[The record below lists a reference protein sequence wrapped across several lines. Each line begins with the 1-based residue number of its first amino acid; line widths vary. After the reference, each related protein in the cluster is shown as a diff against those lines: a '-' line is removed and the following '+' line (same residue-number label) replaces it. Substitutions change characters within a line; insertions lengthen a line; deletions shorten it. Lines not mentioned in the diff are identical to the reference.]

1 MCNENLLLLTNTHIA
16 RRKINASE
24 TEPLP
29 KTVKLNSGAKLSF
42 EGPSLVIQVWSSTQA
57 LGSLVCL
64 WDVAL

>member
-1 MCNENLLLLTNTHIA
+1 MCNENLLLLANTHIA
-16 RRKINASE
+16 RRKINAGE

-29 KTVKLNSGAKLSF
+29 KTEKLNSSAKVSP

-57 LGSLVCL
+57 LGGLVCL